1 VKDFE
6 SQARSLARRA
16 GAACVILILAL
27 AASETGRSQSGR
39 SVWDGVYTDAQAV
52 RGEQVFGTSCARCHD
67 VADFT
72 GSTFL
77 LGWEA
82 STALDLFR
90 VLQMT
95 MPEDNP
101 GSLRRQDYADVVAYV
116 FRANEFPAGDSELP
130 ADVDGLKL
138 VRIEQKK

>member
-6 SQARSLARRA
+6 SQARSFARRA
-16 GAACVILILAL
+16 GAACAILILAL
-27 AASETGRSQSGR
+27 AASETGRSQSAR
-39 SVWDGVYTDAQAV
+39 SVWDGVYTEAQAA
-52 RGEQVFGTSCARCHD
+52 RGEQVFGTSCARCHN
-67 VADFT
+67 VSDFA

-77 LGWEA
+77 LAWEA

-101 GSLRRQDYADVVAYV
+101 GSLRRQDYADVVAYF
-116 FRANEFPAGDSELP
+116 FRANEFPAGEAELP

>member
-1 VKDFE
+1 
-6 SQARSLARRA
+6 
-16 GAACVILILAL
+16 
-27 AASETGRSQSGR
+27 
-39 SVWDGVYTDAQAV
+39 VWEGVYTDAQAA
-52 RGEQVFGTSCARCHD
+52 RGEQVFGSSCARCHS
-67 VADFT
+67 VEDFT

-82 STALDLFR
+82 RTALDLFR

-101 GSLRRQDYADVVAYV
+101 GSLRRQDYADVVAYF
-116 FRANEFPAGDSELP
+116 FRANEFPAGDAELP
-130 ADVDGLKL
+130 ADVEGLKL